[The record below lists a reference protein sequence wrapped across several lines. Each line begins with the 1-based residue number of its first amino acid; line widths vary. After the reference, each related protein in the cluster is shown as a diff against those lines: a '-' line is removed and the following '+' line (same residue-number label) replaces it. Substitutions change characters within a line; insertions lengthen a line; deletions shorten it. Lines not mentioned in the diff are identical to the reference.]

1 MVWLAVRT
9 AGILLIF
16 AACCFLGSA
25 MESRLKRQW
34 MVLREFCELL
44 RYMEREMVFHRT
56 PLEEA
61 LRLAAKSGLREIRET
76 LEYAADK
83 VERQEGASFQE
94 IWETAVTVCL
104 KDDVLRSAVREP
116 VCDIWTA
123 FCNQDTV
130 MQKTM
135 LEKQEL
141 HLSGLCRDAEQEY
154 RAKAGLYRR
163 LGAAGGVF
171 LIILLL

>member
-9 AGILLIF
+9 AGIFLIF
-16 AACCFLGSA
+16 AAGSFLGDA
-25 MESRLKRQW
+25 MEYGLKRQW
-34 MVLREFCELL
+34 LILREFCELL
-44 RYMEREMVFHRT
+44 RYMEREMVVHHT
-56 PLEEA
+56 PLDEA
-61 LRLAAKSGLREIRET
+61 LRLAAGSGMREIREV
-76 LEYAADK
+76 LEYAADR

-94 IWETAVTVCL
+94 IWEDAVTCCL
-104 KDDVLRSAVREP
+104 KDGVLRAGNREP

-135 LEKQEL
+135 LEKQES
-141 HLSGLCRDAEQEY
+141 HLAGLCRDAEQEY